1 MLKGQKK
8 SNIAGHEKDF
18 EYARQKFQQW
28 RRNKTYREPIPEEL
42 WQLAIELSSRFLISQ
57 VARELSLNFM
67 ALKKRVIGNS
77 ELKKGMKDNPDSFVE
92 LKMLPDSMNI
102 PKNSSC
108 VMELTRVDG
117 TNLKIYSAVGKDMD
131 ILRICEQF
139 LKGR

>member
-28 RRNKTYREPIPEEL
+28 RSNKTYREPIPEEL

-67 ALKKRVIGNS
+67 ALKKRVIGKS
-77 ELKKGMKDNPDSFVE
+77 ERKNGMVDKPGSFVE
-92 LKMLPDSMNI
+92 LKMLPGESNVPI
-102 PKNSSC
+102 SSSC
-108 VMELTRVDG
+108 VMELTRLDG
-117 TNLKIYSAVGKDMD
+117 TNLKIYSAVGRDMD